1 MFRHVGK
8 RPSQGEILVAIQGLQ
23 RSLSIR
29 WQEIR
34 GRAPRRVSE
43 DRRVLEQQIL
53 PAYAREPG
61 ITRVLFAG
69 CASYTQHY
77 EALFAGHKYWSID
90 PVAARQRHGARRHIT
105 DSLQHLAI
113 HVPAGYFD
121 LIVCNG
127 VLGWGLNARKE
138 ADAAFAA
145 CHAALREGGHLLMGW
160 NDYSRATG
168 RIRTSCDRLHDSNE
182 RHSVRL
188 RRVSESKSRTVMCTT
203 STASQRSIPTSP
215 GSERRL
221 LVGRHDDERALPYA
235 SARTLRPDCIRRRR
249 LRRDGDTPDHCG
261 HRTDTD
267 AAGTRFDGPSDGQD
281 CAGQGLGTR
290 PVACPG

>member
-43 DRRVLEQQIL
+43 DRRVLEQEIL

-77 EALFAGHKYWSID
+77 EALFAGHEYWSID
-90 PVAARQRHGARRHIT
+90 PVAARQRHGARRHIG

-127 VLGWGLNARKE
+127 VLGWGLNAPEE

-145 CHAALREGGHLLMGW
+145 CHAALREGGHLLLGW
-160 NDYSRATG
+160 NDLFPR
-168 RIRTSCDRLHDSNE
+168 N
-182 RHSVRL
+182 
-188 RRVSESKSRTVMCTT
+188 RVVPDELQSLARF
-203 STASQRSIPTSP
+203 
-215 GSERRL
+215 
-221 LVGRHDDERALPYA
+221 ERAPFGPFA
-235 SARTLRPDCIRRRR
+235 ARFRIEVA
-249 LRRDGDTPDHCG
+249 
-261 HRTDTD
+261 HRHV
-267 AAGTRFDGPSDGQD
+267 FDFYRKPAMAPPRS
-281 CAGQGLGTR
+281 
-290 PVACPG
+290 P